1 MRKLLPLIL
10 AIIVAAGLAVVLV
23 PDGGITLRAEKSV
36 KTAPVATDA
45 VVVEAAAAS
54 ASLYQ
59 EDLRSVGSL
68 MSDESVQIASEIAG
82 RIDSF
87 AFAEGQP
94 VNAGDVLVKLDD
106 ALARAEL
113 VDAKARFELARANR
127 ERARTLRKN
136 GHMSAQAHDEA
147 DANFGIAQAA
157 LDLASVK
164 LSKHEIKAPFDGIV
178 GLRNTSMGAHVSIGT
193 PMVNLEK
200 IDFLKIDFKLPEGA
214 LTQIST
220 GQTLVVE
227 VDAVPGRTFTAEIYA
242 ISPMVDV
249 NGRAL
254 HVRARMEN
262 PDLLLRPGLFARVTV
277 KSRETREVVVVPES
291 AVVPRAGETFVYVI
305 EHGKAVETKVSLGR
319 RDAGKVQVL
328 SGLSAES
335 VVVVAGQLKL
345 RNGSAV
351 EIVQTESRP
360 GLEKS

>member
-45 VVVEAAAAS
+45 VVVEAAPAS

-164 LSKHEIKAPFDGIV
+164 LSKHE
-178 GLRNTSMGAHVSIGT
+178 
-193 PMVNLEK
+193 
-200 IDFLKIDFKLPEGA
+200 
-214 LTQIST
+214 
-220 GQTLVVE
+220 
-227 VDAVPGRTFTAEIYA
+227 
-242 ISPMVDV
+242 
-249 NGRAL
+249 
-254 HVRARMEN
+254 
-262 PDLLLRPGLFARVTV
+262 
-277 KSRETREVVVVPES
+277 
-291 AVVPRAGETFVYVI
+291 
-305 EHGKAVETKVSLGR
+305 
-319 RDAGKVQVL
+319 
-328 SGLSAES
+328 
-335 VVVVAGQLKL
+335 
-345 RNGSAV
+345 
-351 EIVQTESRP
+351 
-360 GLEKS
+360 